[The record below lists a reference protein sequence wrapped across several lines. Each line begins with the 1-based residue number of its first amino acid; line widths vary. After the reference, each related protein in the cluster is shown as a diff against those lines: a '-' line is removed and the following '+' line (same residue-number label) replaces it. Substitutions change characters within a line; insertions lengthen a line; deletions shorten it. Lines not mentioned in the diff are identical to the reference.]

1 MRPMTIDQTKGNRGD
16 EDPRLTSAGYS
27 IELGIGERGRAGM
40 ARLELMLNDVLE
52 RMTAVEEPQTREG

>member
-1 MRPMTIDQTKGNRGD
+1 MNTLDQTQGNRGD

-52 RMTAVEEPQTREG
+52 RMTSVDAPQTRQS